1 MNAVEG
7 LLHRAIGGHGAVVG
21 VVGPPG
27 IGKSRLAR
35 ELSALAASRGVDV
48 FMTFCES
55 HTSHIPFHAVA
66 RLLRAATGVEG
77 HDAQAA
83 RDQLR
88 ERVSDADPEDLLL
101 FDDLLGLLIL
111 MRCCPKSIRMR
122 VDGG

>member
-1 MNAVEG
+1 MPSTAT
-7 LLHRAIGGHGAVVG
+7 A

-35 ELSALAASRGVDV
+35 ELSAMAASRGVDV
-48 FMTFCES
+48 FTTFCES

-66 RLLRAATGVEG
+66 RLLRAAIGVEG

-88 ERVSDADPEDLLL
+88 ERSLMPTRRTCCYWMTCWASA
-101 FDDLLGLLIL
+101 IL
-111 MRCCPKSIRMR
+111 MLFCLGSTRML
-122 VDGG
+122 VGGG